1 MGGGGGGPGG
11 PPGMGGMMANSSST
25 SGIGTSSS
33 SCATSKSLHSFQVMD
48 VLGLVR
54 WKVKRGRQTSKNFL
68 LQKQLAIADIPE
80 RVNEQPRNSPV
91 ASI

>member
-25 SGIGTSSS
+25 SGIGSSS

-48 VLGLVR
+48 VLGGFDGKSTNLQK
-54 WKVKRGRQTSKNFL
+54 KVPI
-68 LQKQLAIADIPE
+68 LQKQL
-80 RVNEQPRNSPV
+80 
-91 ASI
+91 SIIDLKSRTPKSK